1 MVKIDEI
8 KESPKIK
15 IMNEPA
21 IFDSILKDSLLT
33 ALRTIIKINIDDFEE
48 SKKIREKLNQEQT
61 LAFLF
66 KSRQKLVYSK
76 DKLGLKSIKM
86 INQG

>member
-66 KSRQKLVYSK
+66 KCRQKLVYSK